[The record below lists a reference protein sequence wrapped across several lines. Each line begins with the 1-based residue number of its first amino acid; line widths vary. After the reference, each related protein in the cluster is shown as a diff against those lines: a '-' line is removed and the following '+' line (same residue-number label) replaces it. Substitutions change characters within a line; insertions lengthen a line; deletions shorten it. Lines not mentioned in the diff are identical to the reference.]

1 MNATSPSDETKAR
14 FAELAR
20 KYERKLPRK
29 FAEMIPFKE
38 WIQELRAKGASC
50 DDIRILLADVNVK
63 VANDTVHRFCRDML
77 GNCRRRERKK
87 SQDTAARQ
95 PGNGSFPSTGYGA
108 SDQTA
113 NNQVFDVSSYIWSA
127 MEHGI
132 IEQLQNSNLVAAS
145 TVKML
150 QIANT
155 NSQAIYMARAAPIGM
170 LALIFE
176 EALLITTPRR

>member
-1 MNATSPSDETKAR
+1 MNAASPSDETKAR

-77 GNCRRRERKK
+77 GNCRRRKCKK

-95 PGNGSFPSTGYGA
+95 PGNASLPQSQKTESGS
-108 SDQTA
+108 
-113 NNQVFDVSSYIWSA
+113 V
-127 MEHGI
+127 EHG
-132 IEQLQNSNLVAAS
+132 
-145 TVKML
+145 
-150 QIANT
+150 
-155 NSQAIYMARAAPIGM
+155 
-170 LALIFE
+170 LAERRGQVLGPW
-176 EALLITTPRR
+176 TPRKRGPRIADSKNL

>member
-1 MNATSPSDETKAR
+1 MNAASPSDETKAR
-14 FAELAR
+14 FAELAH

-95 PGNGSFPSTGYGA
+95 PGNGSLP
-108 SDQTA
+108 
-113 NNQVFDVSSYIWSA
+113 
-127 MEHGI
+127 
-132 IEQLQNSNLVAAS
+132 QLQKAESGSVAHGLTERRGQVLGPWTSRKRGPRIADSKNL
-145 TVKML
+145 
-150 QIANT
+150 
-155 NSQAIYMARAAPIGM
+155 
-170 LALIFE
+170 
-176 EALLITTPRR
+176 